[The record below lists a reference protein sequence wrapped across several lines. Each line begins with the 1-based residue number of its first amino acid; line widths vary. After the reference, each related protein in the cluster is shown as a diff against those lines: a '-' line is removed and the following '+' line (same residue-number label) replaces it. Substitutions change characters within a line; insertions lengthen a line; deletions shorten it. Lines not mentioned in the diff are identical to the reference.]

1 MTTEQLEQIFN
12 EILEYQ
18 MDNVPLA
25 KTTAVYKL
33 AEKGLSMLTP
43 PIDNKAVEEWIS
55 VEDRLPDVSEK
66 YGESDYLLCI
76 DEHNNQEFVGWYSN
90 KYGWKVAHYMA
101 ISSEVKVTHWQPL
114 PKKPKT
120 LPSNHQ
126 QSNPPK

>member
-1 MTTEQLEQIFN
+1 MTKIKQLTAHLRLMHQRGQIITDSDDF
-12 EILEYQ
+12 
-18 MDNVPLA
+18 A
-25 KTTAVYKL
+25 TTLNQIDIAS
-33 AEKGLSMLTP
+33 ESQP
-43 PIDNKAVEEWIS
+43 PIDNKAVDEWIN